1 MLYATFLTELERL
14 TGLAREEAERA
25 TQATLRTLAERA
37 SGGEMRDIAAHLP
50 RELRPLLTEV
60 GEKAEPFDY
69 DEFIDRVARREGTDR
84 EVAADHARAVFRVL
98 GMAVAPGELRDLA
111 AQLPKDFE
119 PLLEAAGAGRE
130 AAMADDDLTGRIAQ
144 AAGLPAD
151 QAIRAAEAVLE
162 ALATRISEGEV
173 EDLELEVPAPLRRAL
188 HRGLKQSREATMMTA
203 DEFIDTVAWLEG
215 VSLEEA
221 EQHTRAVFGALRDV
235 ISREEFHDMAAQL
248 SRDYEPLLAGAR

>member
-1 MLYATFLTELERL
+1 MLYATFLTEVERL
-14 TGLAREEAERA
+14 TGLTREEAERA
-25 TQATLRTLAERA
+25 TQATLRTLAERIT
-37 SGGEMRDIAAHLP
+37 GGEARAIAPHLP
-50 RELRPLLTEV
+50 RELRACLDAAD
-60 GEKAEPFDY
+60 EKAERFDH
-69 DEFIDRVARREGTDR
+69 DEFLARVARREGVDR
-84 EVAADHARAVFRVL
+84 EAAEDHARAVFRVL
-98 GMAVAPGELRDLA
+98 GMAVAPGELYDMA

-119 PLLEAAGAGRE
+119 PLLEAAGTGRE
-130 AAMADDDLTGRIAQ
+130 AAMADDDLTARIAQ

-151 QAIRAAEAVLE
+151 QALRAAEAVLE
-162 ALATRISEGEV
+162 ALGTRISEGEV

-188 HRGLKQSREATMMTA
+188 RRGLQQSREATMMTA

-221 EQHTRAVFGALRDV
+221 ELHTRAVFGALREV